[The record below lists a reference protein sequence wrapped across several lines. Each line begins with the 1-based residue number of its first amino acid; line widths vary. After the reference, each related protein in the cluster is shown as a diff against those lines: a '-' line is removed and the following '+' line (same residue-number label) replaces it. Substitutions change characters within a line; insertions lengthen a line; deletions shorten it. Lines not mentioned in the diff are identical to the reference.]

1 MAFGGTV
8 AGVKLKRITK
18 SFGPVEVIKGIS
30 LDVADGEFLT
40 LVGPSGCGKTTLLR
54 IIAGLERE
62 DDGEVLI
69 GDQAV
74 MALAPKQRDV
84 AMVFQT
90 YALYPHMTVL
100 GNLRVPLEMRR
111 LNFFQRLPLL
121 GRILPGTK
129 AVREQIRLDAEEVAR
144 SLEIA
149 HLLSRKPI
157 QLSGGQRQRV
167 AVGRALVRHPQ
178 VFLMDEPLS
187 NLDAN
192 LRTQMRA
199 EIAQLH
205 RRLGVTFIYVTHD
218 QAEAMTMSDRVALVM
233 AGKILQVAPPGEIYA
248 VPHHIDV
255 AEFIGSPKINVLP
268 GRVMNGIAVETLGF
282 RLELATA
289 LAPDTEVR
297 LGVRPEGM
305 RVIGEG
311 ESRGWSGQVRHVE
324 NLGSEVLRYVDVE
337 GASRQVIAKLDP
349 ERDTIPSLRQW
360 VHLQPRPG
368 RVMVFGEDGARVH
381 VTGPA
386 DDSRGIADS
395 ISGRRL
401 QQASSDA

>member
-1 MAFGGTV
+1 M
-8 AGVKLKRITK
+8 AGVKLKKITK
-18 SFGPVEVIKGIS
+18 AFGSVEVIKGVS
-30 LDVADGEFLT
+30 LEVADGEFLT

-62 DDGEVLI
+62 DEGEVLI

-111 LNFFQRLPLL
+111 LNVLQRLPLL
-121 GRILPGTK
+121 GRVLPGTK
-129 AVREQIRLDAEEVAR
+129 AIREQIRLDAEEVAK

-149 HLLSRKPI
+149 HLLSRRPI

-248 VPHHIDV
+248 DPRHIDV
-255 AEFIGSPKINVLP
+255 AEFIGNPKINILP

-289 LAPDTEVR
+289 LAPQTEVR

-305 RVIGEG
+305 KVHGEG
-311 ESRGWSGQVRHVE
+311 ETRGWSGRVGHVE
-324 NLGSEVLRYVDVE
+324 NLGSEVLLYVDVE
-337 GASRQVIAKLDP
+337 GVGRQVIAKLDP
-349 ERDTIPSLRQW
+349 ERDSIPSLGQW
-360 VHLQPRPG
+360 VYLRPIPG
-368 RVMVFGEDGARVH
+368 RVMVFGEDGARVS
-381 VTGPA
+381 VTSRP
-386 DDSRGIADS
+386 DDTRGFVDPIT
-395 ISGRRL
+395 GRRL
-401 QQASSDA
+401 QRAGWDA